1 MTDTSVA
8 EKPALLDTEAL
19 ERMYGLMLSTSLA
32 DQRAAAE
39 SKAGR
44 LMAAFYPVRGME
56 AVCAALGE
64 TMRHGDKMV
73 STYRNLG
80 DALAKKMPLRSIMAE
95 LYGKTEGCSRGRGG
109 PMHLQDQGVNF
120 TATTGI
126 VGSGMQ
132 IAAGLGMA
140 EQLSAKGNAVVV
152 TFGDGATS
160 IGAYHEGMNFVA
172 LWKLP
177 VVIVCQNN
185 QWGEHT
191 AIKEYTAAP
200 ELAERAASYGMPA
213 QKVDGFDPMACVEAL
228 ETALARARAGE
239 GPTFL
244 EFQHYR
250 LTGHTGTADFSY
262 VPKDE
267 LAAAMERDPA
277 PTFRRWALENGHLS
291 EDQLSQVEARVRAE
305 IDDAFE
311 FAAGA
316 TDPDQADIYEGVFM
330 DDEIA
335 RSVDRA

>member
-1 MTDTSVA
+1 MTETLPVRL
-8 EKPALLDTEAL
+8 PAQIGPEAL
-19 ERMYGLMLSTSLA
+19 ARMYSLMLRTTLA
-32 DQRAAAE
+32 DQKAAAE
-39 SKAGR
+39 AKAGR
-44 LMAAFYPVRGME
+44 LMAAFYPIRGME

-64 TMRHGDKMV
+64 TMLPGDKMI

-80 DALAKKMPLRSIMAE
+80 DAMAKGMPLRSIMAE
-95 LYGKTEGCSRGRGG
+95 LYGKIEGCSRGRGG
-109 PMHLQDQGVNF
+109 PMHLQDQNVNF

-140 EQLSAKGNAVVV
+140 EQMNGNGNAVVV

-191 AIKEYTAAP
+191 RIDQYTASTD
-200 ELAERAASYGMPA
+200 LAGRAASYGMPSER
-213 QKVDGFDPMACVEAL
+213 VDGFDPLACVEAL
-228 ETALARARAGE
+228 ERALQRARANE

-244 EFQHYR
+244 EFIHYR

-267 LAAAMERDPA
+267 LAAAMKRDPA
-277 PTFRRWALENGHLS
+277 PTFRAWLLDNKHLS
-291 EDQLSQVEARVRAE
+291 EAQISSIETEAE
-305 IDDAFE
+305 SSIEDAFT
-311 FAAGA
+311 FAANG
-316 TDPDQADIYEGVFM
+316 TDPQMTDIYDGVFA
-330 DDEIA
+330 DSAFA
-335 RSVDRA
+335 RSTNSE